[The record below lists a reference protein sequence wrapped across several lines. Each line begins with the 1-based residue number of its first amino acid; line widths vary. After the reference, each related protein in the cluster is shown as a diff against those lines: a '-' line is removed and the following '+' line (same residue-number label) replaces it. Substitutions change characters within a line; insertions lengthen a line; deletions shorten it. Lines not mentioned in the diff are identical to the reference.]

1 MRILDYSPPAV
12 EFLRNFFS
20 FVSGP
25 VIRYDSPR
33 NISVELCVLNSVRAF
48 FRMPL
53 IVNKFRFIAI
63 GAFLAFGL
71 PAQADL
77 VSGVS
82 IVVND
87 DVITYGEI
95 MDQVAPR
102 VQMLYS
108 LYANDEQR
116 LEEEK
121 RKVRDQQLE
130 ELIERKLILHEFTSS
145 GYVTNVLESFID
157 DQIKKNIQRDYYGD
171 RARLI
176 KTLQA
181 EGLTYE
187 MYRRKERESFIVNY
201 MGYQNVDAPKKILI
215 SPLKIE
221 QFYKDHQ
228 DAFKVD
234 DQVKLRM
241 IVINQPADGSPGEAK
256 RTAGEVLAKI
266 DSGVPFE
273 EMAGVYSS
281 GSKRA
286 EGGERGWVE
295 RSFFKPE
302 LAQIAFSLKAG
313 QHSGVIDLP
322 EACYILLVEEVRPAH
337 VKSLTEVR
345 SDIERTLRTEERSRL
360 RKQWIERLKNKSF
373 IEYY

>member
-1 MRILDYSPPAV
+1 
-12 EFLRNFFS
+12 
-20 FVSGP
+20 
-25 VIRYDSPR
+25 
-33 NISVELCVLNSVRAF
+33 
-48 FRMPL
+48 MPL
-53 IVNKFRFIAI
+53 IVKHFCFIAV
-63 GAFLAFGL
+63 GAFLAFG
-71 PAQADL
+71 PAAQAGL

-95 MDQVAPR
+95 ADKVAPR
-102 VQMLYS
+102 VGMLS
-108 LYANDEQR
+108 TLYPNEPQRFEDEA
-116 LEEEK
+116 
-121 RKVRDQQLE
+121 RKVRDQQIE
-130 ELIERKLILHEFTSS
+130 ELVERKLILHEFTAS
-145 GYVTNVLESFID
+145 GYVTNLLESFID
-157 DQIKKNIQRDYYGD
+157 DQVKRNIQRDFYGD

-187 MYRRKERESFIVNY
+187 MYRRQERENFIVNY
-201 MGYQNVDAPKKILI
+201 MGYQNVDAPRKTLI

-221 QFYKDHQ
+221 RYYKDHQ

-256 RTAGEVLAKI
+256 RIAGEVLAKI
-266 DSGVPFE
+266 DSGVPFA
-273 EMAGVYSS
+273 EMAGIYSS

-286 EGGERGWVE
+286 DGGEYGWND

-302 LAQIAFSLKAG
+302 LARIAFSLKAG
-313 QHSGVIDLP
+313 QHSDVIELP

-337 VKSLTEVR
+337 VKPLAEVR
-345 SDIERTLRTEERSRL
+345 SDIERTLRTGERSRL
-360 RKQWIERLKNKSF
+360 RQQWIERLKNKSF